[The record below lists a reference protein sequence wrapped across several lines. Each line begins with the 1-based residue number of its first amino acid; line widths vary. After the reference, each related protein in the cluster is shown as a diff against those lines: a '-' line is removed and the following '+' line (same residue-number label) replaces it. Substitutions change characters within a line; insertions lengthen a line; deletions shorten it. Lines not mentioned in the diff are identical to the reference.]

1 VTEAAFAADDSM
13 GEYDPSSLGVGQ
25 PGGAAGS
32 AEGGGAAGDKKGD
45 KRENSH
51 GNRKEWSL
59 LEDQLIVDGV
69 RRSGCRWRQIAAM
82 LPGRSDDAV
91 RNRWNRLKE
100 AEVTGP
106 SLREPGQTGGGA
118 PYHCSKCGQIKKN
131 HRCTAVDGSGKD
143 GVVVGEVKS
152 EAKKKPERVGWTRTE
167 DAIIT
172 QSVEELGHRWFHIAE
187 RLPGRTDHAIR
198 NRWHRLQS
206 MRHDALQA
214 ASTSDAADGAMPRGP
229 SPLNPEYSGAPP
241 SQMINPLAPEAM
253 SQVPVAAG
261 GMPLPAHSF
270 SDALTNSQQG
280 ALIADCL
287 DAALPQQVGSFPPT
301 LGSPPSLDSPVGFV

>member
-1 VTEAAFAADDSM
+1 VTLSD
-13 GEYDPSSLGVGQ
+13 VN
-25 PGGAAGS
+25 
-32 AEGGGAAGDKKGD
+32 AGDMEAYDASRLNDGD
-45 KRENSH
+45 TPSLMNNDGSIVGTDDEKRDSSH

-59 LEDQLIVDGV
+59 LEDQMIVDGV
-69 RRSGCRWRQIAAM
+69 RRAGCRWRQIAAM

-91 RNRWNRLKE
+91 RNRWNRLKD
-100 AEVTGP
+100 AEVTGT

-131 HRCTAVDGSGKD
+131 HRCTAVNASKD
-143 GVVVGEVKS
+143 AEAQRKE

-206 MRHDALQA
+206 MR
-214 ASTSDAADGAMPRGP
+214 
-229 SPLNPEYSGAPP
+229 
-241 SQMINPLAPEAM
+241 
-253 SQVPVAAG
+253 
-261 GMPLPAHSF
+261 
-270 SDALTNSQQG
+270 SDALKVGTSAGEDGTLKLDTSPLTPDYSSAPLQMP
-280 ALIADCL
+280 ALSAQSAMAANLAETGSLLADCL
-287 DAALPQQVGSFPPT
+287 LPSGDESEPAAT
-301 LGSPPSLDSPVGFV
+301 AEPSSS